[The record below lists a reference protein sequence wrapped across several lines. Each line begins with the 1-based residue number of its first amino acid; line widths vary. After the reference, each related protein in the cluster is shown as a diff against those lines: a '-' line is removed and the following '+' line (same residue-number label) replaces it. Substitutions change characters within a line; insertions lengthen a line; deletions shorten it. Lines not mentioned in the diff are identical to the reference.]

1 MHQALEGELYRRLR
15 CLFVTSTDDDAF
27 YLKKDQLAIDK
38 LFMGVKLP
46 HDFPK
51 KMRSL
56 SELGKWKAHEKIIFL
71 FHLSLPALRKYLPS
85 EYFYHHCLLVTGLRI
100 LADDKVREVDIDIAE
115 AMLDSYIRLVEP
127 MYGYSEMAYNLH
139 SLGHFA
145 YQTRNQGN
153 PILQSAFVF
162 EGMISVLKR
171 KFHGT
176 RGIIPQMLRNL
187 AMSQGYQSAVLNNV
201 HDPPQAHSFCREVFQ
216 LDDKKVEVSPNTC
229 FYKPLKKEVPDTI
242 KGLNLEALGMNPDHE
257 EIEFSSRM
265 EKDREVFHSEDYSYR
280 RSSCSFFVSFRDNHG
295 EIEYGRVQCFFK
307 SPGGCF
313 AVVKMVHNLRKNVCR
328 TVELTNPE
336 DLVLHQFQQSH
347 LLGSHFTAVG
357 EERNCL
363 SIACEDIVS
372 RVVFFPFEDTDFNVK
387 GYVSPVLKTCQHN

>member
-27 YLKKDQLAIDK
+27 YLKEDQLAIDK

-153 PILQSAFVF
+153 PILQSAFV
-162 EGMISVLKR
+162 LK
-171 KFHGT
+171 G
-176 RGIIPQMLRNL
+176 
-187 AMSQGYQSAVLNNV
+187 
-201 HDPPQAHSFCREVFQ
+201 
-216 LDDKKVEVSPNTC
+216 
-229 FYKPLKKEVPDTI
+229 
-242 KGLNLEALGMNPDHE
+242 
-257 EIEFSSRM
+257 
-265 EKDREVFHSEDYSYR
+265 
-280 RSSCSFFVSFRDNHG
+280 
-295 EIEYGRVQCFFK
+295 
-307 SPGGCF
+307 
-313 AVVKMVHNLRKNVCR
+313 
-328 TVELTNPE
+328 
-336 DLVLHQFQQSH
+336 
-347 LLGSHFTAVG
+347 
-357 EERNCL
+357 
-363 SIACEDIVS
+363 
-372 RVVFFPFEDTDFNVK
+372 
-387 GYVSPVLKTCQHN
+387 